1 VAGNLGPLY
10 EEKKVIDSPYYLK
23 KFTPHNGGFHLSKF
37 CIISQE
43 QSSADYGEGDPS
55 MGHSR
60 TQFCF
65 PLLFCWIGVLCGIYK
80 GSYNVSN
87 ISYLNSPHFTTLLHS
102 HSPDSWNSFN
112 RYHFAFTYMYTHYL
126 HHNPPP
132 PRTCSTLLFSNFVEE
147 KT

>member
-65 PLLFCWIGVLCGIYK
+65 VLFSFVVLLDWGTLWHLQGFLQCIKYIILEFTPL
-80 GSYNVSN
+80 
-87 ISYLNSPHFTTLLHS
+87 H
-102 HSPDSWNSFN
+102 HSPSFP
-112 RYHFAFTYMYTHYL
+112 L
-126 HHNPPP
+126 P
-132 PRTCSTLLFSNFVEE
+132 
-147 KT
+147 